1 MLYTF
6 VLGAVEGIGGLSFL
20 LLVSTHGE
28 IDTRILLYEVRS
40 TILGLHLASRLL
52 AYWLRVL
59 QNFPVILSA
68 SHSHGVSLRTK
79 LVILLV
85 Q

>member
-1 MLYTF
+1 MLHAF
-6 VLGAVEGIGGLSFL
+6 VLGTIECVGGLGFL

-28 IDTRILLYEVRS
+28 IYTRILLYEVRS
-40 TILGLHLASRLL
+40 TILRLHLSGRLL
-52 AYWLRVL
+52 TGVL
-59 QNFPVILSA
+59 QDFSIILSA